1 MSAALEKLLTPD
13 NCVVAFIDHQPQM
26 SFGVNSHDIQTVKNN
41 TVGLAK
47 ACKLFNVPTVLT
59 TVETESFSGYTW
71 PELIDALDGQETVE
85 RSSMNSWEDEG
96 FVAAVKASGKKK
108 LVLSGLWTEVCIAF
122 PAICALDEGFEVYF
136 VADACGGTTKEAHD
150 MAVQR
155 MIQAG
160 ATPLT
165 WQQVILEFQRD
176 WAREETYD
184 PILEIVKDHSGGYG
198 MGVDYAYTMVHKAGQ
213 RTKTKPQKI
222 KKAA

>member
-1 MSAALEKLLTPD
+1 MTAATEKLLTPD

-26 SFGVNSHDIQTVKNN
+26 SFGVNSHDIQTIKNN

-71 PELIDALDGQETVE
+71 PELVDALEGQQTIE
-85 RSSMNSWEDEG
+85 RTSMNSWEDEG
-96 FVAAVKASGKKK
+96 FAKAVKATGKKK

-122 PAICALDEGFEVYF
+122 PAICALDEGFDVHF
-136 VADACGGTTKEAHD
+136 VSDACGGTTKEAHD
-150 MAVQR
+150 MAVQQ

-160 ATPLT
+160 AKPRT

-176 WAREETYD
+176 WSRKATYNGIMD
-184 PILEIVKDHSGGYG
+184 IVQQHSGGYG
-198 MGVDYAYTMVHKAGQ
+198 MGVDYAYTMVHKANQ
-213 RTKTKPQKI
+213 RGANPQTI